1 MRHGT
6 CKHVMLSHFAPESKE
21 LIEGALRVSCSCGV
35 LFGACVMWRGLRPC
49 NHQSRRWV
57 CCPLP
62 VTGRGV

>member
-35 LFGACVMWRGLRPC
+35 LFGVCVMWRGLRPIP
-49 NHQSRRWV
+49 SRVDGCAAR
-57 CCPLP
+57 CP
-62 VTGRGV
+62 